1 MNSFWNWWN
10 GLTST
15 AREGIIIGLITTV
28 GGGLCISIFTGFW
41 KLLGK
46 LILGVLKLLQR
57 LLNWIWPPTSVNTP
71 PVEAADLKHA
81 SPPSPTPPLT
91 TPELSSHSPAPHG
104 FTCLIPP
111 PPLVGFV
118 ARRDPQ
124 GRYIVER
131 LKEELAP
138 GRKQRVTLSGAGGLG
153 KTTLAAE
160 AARDLLM
167 VYESRVVWSS
177 ADGLADFTLSTL
189 LDDIAAQFGRA
200 DLRPLP
206 PAVKEAQVRA
216 LVAEPVALVVLD
228 NYETIAAAEQRRIEA
243 WFATTQCSALFTSRP
258 KIPGTVFVPVSAMS
272 REEAEEF
279 LEKLTEQTQD
289 PQIFSVEIRRRVYDT
304 AEANPYVMQWVVA
317 QIDNAQE
324 PDTVLMELAQGDA
337 DTVERVFDRS
347 YNLLDSDGRD
357 ALLALSLFAPSAT
370 RDALAEVA
378 GFDDAGRVKEAVKN
392 LNRLWLVKAV
402 EVHHRLAVEG
412 LTRTLA
418 HARLSKDP
426 RADEFRRRFVAY
438 FLRLAVEHEKP
449 TPEDYDTLEE
459 EKDNLL
465 RAAEEAFASGDWE
478 SVMSMAYPL
487 ANPGTAITGMLIM
500 RGYWDE
506 AVRLGEQALQAARS
520 SQDEAQ
526 IANLSHSVAV
536 MYGNRGDLAE
546 ARRLYDESLEIEK
559 RLGNQRGVANTLHQL
574 GTLARD
580 EGEMEEAR
588 RLYNE
593 SLEINKRLGDQSG
606 VAVSLHQLAT
616 LAEAQGEIE
625 EARCLYD
632 ESLEINKRLGD
643 RSGVALTVWGL
654 GNISLNQGY
663 FDKAKK
669 LFHEALETFRNLGNQ
684 ANTAG
689 LLHQLGRV
697 AQDEGDKAEA
707 RRLYDESLEI
717 EKRLG
722 NQSGV
727 AITLQELGRL
737 AQDEGNKEEA
747 RRLYGESLEINKRL
761 GNQRGVAISLGQLG
775 RLAEDEGDKAEAARL
790 FREALSIFERLGSP
804 YAELARRDLARMEGE
819 AS

>member
-1 MNSFWNWWN
+1 
-10 GLTST
+10 
-15 AREGIIIGLITTV
+15 
-28 GGGLCISIFTGFW
+28 
-41 KLLGK
+41 
-46 LILGVLKLLQR
+46 
-57 LLNWIWPPTSVNTP
+57 VNTP

-81 SPPSPTPPLT
+81 SPPSPPPPPPT
-91 TPELSSHSPAPHG
+91 SELSSQSPAPHG

-200 DLRPLP
+200 DLRPFP

-289 PQIFSVEIRRRVYDT
+289 PQIFSAEIRGRVYDT

-347 YNLLDSDGRD
+347 YNLLDGDGRD

-402 EVHHRLAVEG
+402 DVHHRLAVEG

-418 HARLSKDP
+418 ASRLSKDQ

-438 FLRLAVEHEKP
+438 FLRYAVEHENP

-465 RAAEEAFASGDWE
+465 RAAEEAFASGDWR
-478 SVMSMAYPL
+478 SVMTMAYALGKPVS
-487 ANPGTAITGMLIM
+487 GMLSV

-526 IANLSHSVAV
+526 IANLSHNVAV
-536 MYGNRGDLAE
+536 MYGDRGELAE

-559 RLGNQRGVANTLHQL
+559 RLGNRRGVAST
-574 GTLARD
+574 
-580 EGEMEEAR
+580 
-588 RLYNE
+588 
-593 SLEINKRLGDQSG
+593 
-606 VAVSLHQLAT
+606 LHQLAT
-616 LAEAQGEIE
+616 LAQDQGEME
-625 EARCLYD
+625 EACRLYD
-632 ESLEINKRLGD
+632 ESLEINERLGD
-643 RSGVALTVWGL
+643 QRGIALTVWGL

-663 FDKAKK
+663 FDKSKK
-669 LFHEALETFRNLGNQ
+669 LFHEALETFRNLEDQ

-697 AQDEGDKAEA
+697 AQAQGEMEEARRLYDESLEINERLGDQSGVAISLHQLAMLAEDKGDKAEARRLYNESLEIEKRLGNQRGVASTLHNLAALAQGQGEMDEARRLYDESLEIKKRLGNQSGVASTLHQLGRLAEDKGDKAEA

-717 EKRLG
+717 AKRLG
-722 NQSGV
+722 NQSVV
-727 AITLQELGRL
+727 ASTLHQL
-737 AQDEGNKEEA
+737 AM
-747 RRLYGESLEINKRL
+747 
-761 GNQRGVAISLGQLG
+761 
-775 RLAEDEGDKAEAARL
+775 LAEDEGDKAEAAQL

-804 YAELARRDLARMEGE
+804 DAEIARESLARVEDG
-819 AS
+819 SS